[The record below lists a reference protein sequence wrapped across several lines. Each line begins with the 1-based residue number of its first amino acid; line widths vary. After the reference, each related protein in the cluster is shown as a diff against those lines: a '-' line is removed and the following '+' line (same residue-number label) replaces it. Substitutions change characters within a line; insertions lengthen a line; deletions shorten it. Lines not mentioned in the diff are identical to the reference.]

1 MEGPEM
7 ANTAHKQTKQTQGEE
22 HISHKKKKKNRAL
35 TVLIV
40 LLIILAAL
48 VGIAIFIL
56 TRSKPEKDE
65 GIDFNVTMEPET
77 EDEDE
82 TEDPDAVIIDS
93 AVVDSTLDAVDNV
106 VTKDEGWIHYLLLG
120 VDGEAA
126 GYKGKRSDA
135 MIVMSVNE
143 TEGKVILSS
152 IPRDTM
158 VYIDGKG
165 LDKLTHAYA
174 YGGVALTIQTFEE
187 NFDIDIAG
195 YVVVNFNAMVE
206 VVDTLGGLTLTL
218 TDAEAKHM
226 GDYYAAWG
234 LSGGTQL
241 LSGKEVLAYCR
252 VRKIDSDY
260 VRNDRQFK
268 VLKAIYD
275 KVKTMSVTKYTSLIS
290 AVYDDIYTDIMVKD
304 LISLAGN
311 LMDIMDGGELVN
323 KKLVDSDNSRSG
335 RLNGVSYVLM
345 DNLEDVV
352 TAWREDALGITDY
365 VPSERVKQISKLLQ
379 SSTQ

>member
-1 MEGPEM
+1 
-7 ANTAHKQTKQTQGEE
+7 
-22 HISHKKKKKNRAL
+22 
-35 TVLIV
+35 
-40 LLIILAAL
+40 
-48 VGIAIFIL
+48 
-56 TRSKPEKDE
+56 
-65 GIDFNVTMEPET
+65 
-77 EDEDE
+77 
-82 TEDPDAVIIDS
+82 
-93 AVVDSTLDAVDNV
+93 
-106 VTKDEGWIHYLLLG
+106 
-120 VDGEAA
+120 
-126 GYKGKRSDA
+126 
-135 MIVMSVNE
+135 
-143 TEGKVILSS
+143 
-152 IPRDTM
+152 
-158 VYIDGKG
+158 
-165 LDKLTHAYA
+165 
-174 YGGVALTIQTFEE
+174 
-187 NFDIDIAG
+187 
-195 YVVVNFNAMVE
+195 
-206 VVDTLGGLTLTL
+206 
-218 TDAEAKHM
+218 M

>member
-1 MEGPEM
+1 M
-7 ANTAHKQTKQTQGEE
+7 ANTAHKQTKQTQGGE

>member
-1 MEGPEM
+1 M
-7 ANTAHKQTKQTQGEE
+7 ANTAHKQTKQTQGGE

-135 MIVMSVNE
+135 MIVMSINE

>member
-1 MEGPEM
+1 
-7 ANTAHKQTKQTQGEE
+7 
-22 HISHKKKKKNRAL
+22 
-35 TVLIV
+35 
-40 LLIILAAL
+40 
-48 VGIAIFIL
+48 
-56 TRSKPEKDE
+56 
-65 GIDFNVTMEPET
+65 
-77 EDEDE
+77 
-82 TEDPDAVIIDS
+82 
-93 AVVDSTLDAVDNV
+93 
-106 VTKDEGWIHYLLLG
+106 
-120 VDGEAA
+120 
-126 GYKGKRSDA
+126 
-135 MIVMSVNE
+135 
-143 TEGKVILSS
+143 
-152 IPRDTM
+152 M

>member
-7 ANTAHKQTKQTQGEE
+7 ANTAHKQTKQTQGGE